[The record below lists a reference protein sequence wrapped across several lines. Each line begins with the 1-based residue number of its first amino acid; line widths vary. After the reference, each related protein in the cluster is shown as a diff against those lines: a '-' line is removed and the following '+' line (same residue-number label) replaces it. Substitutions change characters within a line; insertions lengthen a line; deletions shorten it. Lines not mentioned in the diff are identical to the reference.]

1 MGVVDL
7 QEIQEVAGVGVG
19 GHRDGV
25 EDQPANLP
33 VSSVHRF
40 TIEIGLRET
49 SSLNICIS
57 ALLKHSTN

>member
-7 QEIQEVAGVGVG
+7 QEIQEVAGAGVG

-33 VSSVHRF
+33 VRSVHRC